1 MIAWIETVGLKLTSS
16 EAHTKGGAQSSTNRA
31 LDYFSQL
38 TRDQV
43 NELYSIYRLDFM
55 LFSYKPDMFI
65 KVAKNDN
72 LSWNLLFRAKLEQ
85 IYKND
90 VLKERMLVLQ

>member
-1 MIAWIETVGLKLTSS
+1 MITWIKALGLNLTSS
-16 EAHTKGGAQSSTNRA
+16 EAHTKGGTQSSTNRA

-43 NELYSIYRLDFM
+43 EELYSIYRLDFM

-65 KVAKNDN
+65 KVANNDT
-72 LSWNLLFRAKLEQ
+72 LRWNLLERAKQEQ
-85 IYKND
+85 ISKMDTLN
-90 VLKERMLVLQ
+90 ERIC

>member
-1 MIAWIETVGLKLTSS
+1 MTTWIETVGLNLTSS

-43 NELYSIYRLDFM
+43 EELYSIYRLDFM

-65 KVAKNDN
+65 KVANNESKKAG
-72 LSWNLLFRAKLEQ
+72 SKMAESK
-85 IYKND
+85 
-90 VLKERMLVLQ
+90 MAGS